1 MTRMAQLILPG
12 LFDLPLEELEPEFV
26 DNELPHLNRIL
37 RLATPCENR
46 EYSID
51 AILRSA
57 LSLQSTDAGLPL
69 AQAFADDSDTP
80 GRSMLVEAIH
90 LQAGMHNAI
99 AIPIP
104 GNEETSQDI
113 SIIIND
119 LDDLFKVDFDISA
132 VSQSIYLLQLKAFD
146 PPTHYPHPLS
156 VLGKSI
162 NPFIE
167 QSRQV
172 LPWYRL
178 LNEIQMFMH
187 QHPVNEQRL
196 RQGKLPINS
205 LWAWG
210 AGVPPDSSLD
220 CALEGATRP
229 DWYCDDPVLNRFA
242 GSLGLTVEPCASL
255 ALSNDLDHALIV
267 DLRLLHFLK
276 AGLASRLDQL
286 LLDVEQTLVAPVVK
300 TLARRSLPLR
310 LRAGYRVDFE
320 LNPAGRFKFW
330 RRPASLANWRN

>member
-1 MTRMAQLILPG
+1 MTRTAQLILPG
-12 LFDLPLEELEPEFV
+12 LFDLPLEELEPGFV
-26 DNELPHLNRIL
+26 DDELPHLNRIL
-37 RLATPCENR
+37 RLATPRANR

-57 LSLQSTDAGLPL
+57 LALQSTDAGLPL
-69 AQAFADDSDTP
+69 AQAFVDDS
-80 GRSMLVEAIH
+80 GLARRSMLVEAIH
-90 LQAGMHNAI
+90 LQADLHNAI

-104 GNEETSQDI
+104 GSEENIRDI
-113 SIIIND
+113 SLIIND
-119 LDDLFKVDFDISA
+119 LTDLFKVDFDVTA
-132 VSQSIYLLQLKAFD
+132 VSQGLYLLQLKAFD
-146 PPTHYPHPLS
+146 PPMHYPHPLS

-196 RQGKLPINS
+196 RQGRLAINS

-210 AGVPPDSSLD
+210 AGVAPGSAPD
-220 CALEGATRP
+220 CETGRG
-229 DWYCDDPVLNRFA
+229 WYCDDPVLNRFVA
-242 GSLGLTVEPCASL
+242 SLGLTVKPCDSL
-255 ALSNDLDHALIV
+255 AESSDLDDALVV
-267 DLRLLHFLK
+267 DLRLLQFLK
-276 AGLASRLDQL
+276 AGLDGRLDQL
-286 LLDVEQTLVAPVVK
+286 LLDIERALVAPVVK

-320 LNPAGRFKFW
+320 LNPGARFKFW
-330 RRPASLANWRN
+330 RRPASLASWRS

>member
-1 MTRMAQLILPG
+1 M
-12 LFDLPLEELEPEFV
+12 PLEELEPGFV

-37 RLATPCENR
+37 RLATPRDNR

-69 AQAFADDSDTP
+69 AQAFADDADSV
-80 GRSMLVEAIH
+80 GRSILIEAIH

-104 GNEETSQDI
+104 GNAENTQDI
-113 SIIIND
+113 SIIIRD
-119 LDDLFKVDFDISA
+119 LSDSFKVDFDLTA
-132 VSQSIYLLQLKAFD
+132 VSQGLYLLQLKAFD

-196 RQGKLPINS
+196 RQGMLSINS

-210 AGVPPDSSLD
+210 AGVPPVPPAPDSPLD
-220 CALEGATRP
+220 NTITP

-255 ALSNDLDHALIV
+255 APIDDLDHALIV
-267 DLRLLHFLK
+267 DLRLLQFLK
-276 AGLASRLDQL
+276 AGLESRLDKL
-286 LLDVEQTLVAPVVK
+286 LLDIEDAVVAPVVK
-300 TLARRSLPLR
+300 TLARRSLCLQ
-310 LRAGYRVDFE
+310 LRAGFRVDFE
-320 LNPAGRFKFW
+320 LYPGARYKFW

>member
-1 MTRMAQLILPG
+1 MNRKAQLILPG
-12 LFDLPLEELEPEFV
+12 LFDLPLEELEPGFV
-26 DNELPHLNRIL
+26 DDELPHLNRIL
-37 RLATPCENR
+37 RLATPRANR

-57 LSLQSTDAGLPL
+57 LALQPTDAGLPL
-69 AQAFADDSDTP
+69 AQAFVGDSSMA
-80 GRSMLVEAIH
+80 GRSLLVEAIH
-90 LQAGMHNAI
+90 LQADLYNAI

-104 GNEETSQDI
+104 GNEENIHDI

-119 LDDLFKVDFDISA
+119 LSDLFKVDFDVTA
-132 VSQSIYLLQLKAFD
+132 VSRGLYLLQLKAFD
-146 PPTHYPHPLS
+146 PPTHYPHLLS
-156 VLGKSI
+156 VLGKSV

-187 QHPVNEQRL
+187 QHPVNAQRL
-196 RQGKLPINS
+196 RQGRLAINS

-210 AGVPPDSSLD
+210 AGVAPASPPNSSPD
-220 CALEGATRP
+220 RVPGP
-229 DWYCDDPVLNRFA
+229 DWYCDDLVLSRFA
-242 GSLGLTVEPCASL
+242 GSLGLTVKPCASL
-255 ALSNDLDHALIV
+255 AQNEDLDHALIV
-267 DLRLLHFLK
+267 DLRLLQFLK
-276 AGLASRLDQL
+276 AGLEGRLDQL
-286 LLDVEQTLVAPVVK
+286 LLDIERALVAPVVK

-320 LNPAGRFKFW
+320 LNPGARFKFW
-330 RRPASLANWRN
+330 RRPANLASWRN